1 MKNLKNSAFK
11 NSARV
16 IAIASLAML
25 MTGCGMMEKV
35 GLGGS
40 KPTTTT
46 LSGANEVPAVTT
58 KASGKSTITVADDRT
73 VSGSV
78 IIDDMVATAAHIHR
92 GAAGQNGPVMIPLSK
107 TSDKVF
113 AVPANTRLTEAQYAD
128 YKAGNLYVNV
138 HSTAHPA
145 GEIRVQLKP

>member
-1 MKNLKNSAFK
+1 
-11 NSARV
+11 
-16 IAIASLAML
+16 

-92 GAAGQNGPVMIPLSK
+92 GASGQNGPVMIPLSK

-113 AVPANTRLTEAQYAD
+113 SVPANTRLTDAQYAD

>member
-11 NSARV
+11 NSIRV
-16 IAIASLAML
+16 IAVASLAML

-40 KPTTTT
+40 KPTTT

-92 GAAGQNGPVMIPLSK
+92 GAAGQNGPVTIPLSK

-113 AVPANTRLTEAQYAD
+113 SVPANTRLTDAQYAD
-128 YKAGNLYVNV
+128 YKAGNLYINV